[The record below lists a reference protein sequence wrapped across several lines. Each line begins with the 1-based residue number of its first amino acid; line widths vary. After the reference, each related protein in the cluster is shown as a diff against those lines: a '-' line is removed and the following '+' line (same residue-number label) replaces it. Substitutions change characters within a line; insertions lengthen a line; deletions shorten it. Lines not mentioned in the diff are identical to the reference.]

1 MSNQQPD
8 LRDKVRL
15 AELANIAKKLK
26 LGKTLNTREAS
37 LIDDES
43 SQRKVHISFDAM
55 SSASK
60 ILEIPISEIKRAKA
74 GGCSGFRHGRI
85 YRKDLLEWLEE
96 NSEEIGSASTINDVV
111 SDAEMESRKLAAI
124 TLKAE
129 LELDRARGKV
139 IDRDLVASEW
149 ATHITQLF
157 TILDKSL
164 DAPLYT
170 AIAKEMKH
178 YLSKSFGVTATPA
191 DASDTPPEKPHWRKV
206 KAEKEKVRVSTA
218 KAAMK

>member
-1 MSNQQPD
+1 MHPSKKTAGRPKGW
-8 LRDKVRL
+8 RKKVEGNRPQSDSPTPGNL
-15 AELANIAKKLK
+15 
-26 LGKTLNTREAS
+26 
-37 LIDDES
+37 
-43 SQRKVHISFDAM
+43 
-55 SSASK
+55 
-60 ILEIPISEIKRAKA
+60 
-74 GGCSGFRHGRI
+74 
-85 YRKDLLEWLEE
+85 
-96 NSEEIGSASTINDVV
+96 VV

-149 ATHITQLF
+149 ATHINQLF

-170 AIAKEMKH
+170 AICKEMKH
-178 YLSKSFGVTATPA
+178 YLSKSFEVALTPTA
-191 DASDTPPEKPHWRKV
+191 DSIPPDKPHWRKV
-206 KAEKEKVRVSTA
+206 KAEKERVRVSTA

>member
-1 MSNQQPD
+1 MHP
-8 LRDKVRL
+8 
-15 AELANIAKKLK
+15 AKKTAGRPK
-26 LGKTLNTREAS
+26 GW
-37 LIDDES
+37 
-43 SQRKVHISFDAM
+43 RKKVEGNRPQSD
-55 SSASK
+55 S
-60 ILEIPISEIKRAKA
+60 PTP
-74 GGCSGFRHGRI
+74 G
-85 YRKDLLEWLEE
+85 
-96 NSEEIGSASTINDVV
+96 NQVV

-170 AIAKEMKH
+170 AICKEMKH
-178 YLSKSFGVTATPA
+178 YLSKSFGVVTTPA
-191 DASDTPPEKPHWRKV
+191 EAGDTPPEKPHWRKV

>member
-1 MSNQQPD
+1 MSDQPQD

-26 LGKTLNTREAS
+26 LGKTLNAREAS

-60 ILEIPISEIKRAKA
+60 ILEIPIAEIKRAKL
-74 GGCSGFRHGRI
+74 GGCSGFRNGRI
-85 YRKDLLEWLEE
+85 YRVDLLEWLEE
-96 NSEEIGSASTINDVV
+96 NPAATGATPTINEVV

-170 AIAKEMKH
+170 AICKEMKH
-178 YLSKSFGVTATPA
+178 YLSKSFGVTANPA
-191 DASDTPPEKPHWRKV
+191 DAEVTPPEKPHWRKV
-206 KAEKEKVRVSTA
+206 KAEKERVRITTA

>member
-1 MSNQQPD
+1 
-8 LRDKVRL
+8 
-15 AELANIAKKLK
+15 
-26 LGKTLNTREAS
+26 
-37 LIDDES
+37 
-43 SQRKVHISFDAM
+43 
-55 SSASK
+55 
-60 ILEIPISEIKRAKA
+60 
-74 GGCSGFRHGRI
+74 
-85 YRKDLLEWLEE
+85 
-96 NSEEIGSASTINDVV
+96 VV

-139 IDRDLVASEW
+139 IDRDLVSSEW

-170 AIAKEMKH
+170 AICKEMKH
-178 YLSKSFGVTATPA
+178 YLSKSFGAVTTPA
-191 DASDTPPEKPHWRKV
+191 DATDTPPEKPHWRKV

>member
-1 MSNQQPD
+1 MSDQPQD

-15 AELANIAKKLK
+15 AELSNIAKKLK
-26 LGKTLNTREAS
+26 LGKTLNAREAS

-60 ILEIPISEIKRAKA
+60 ILEIPIAEIKRAKL
-74 GGCSGFRHGRI
+74 GGCSGFRNGRI
-85 YRKDLLEWLEE
+85 YRVDLLEWIEE
-96 NSEEIGSASTINDVV
+96 NPAEVGSTTTINDVV

-170 AIAKEMKH
+170 AIAKEMKY
-178 YLSKSFGVTATPA
+178 YLSKSFEVAITPTA
-191 DASDTPPEKPHWRKV
+191 DSTPPDKPHWRKV

>member
-1 MSNQQPD
+1 MSDQQPD

-15 AELANIAKKLK
+15 AELANIAKKLT
-26 LGKTLNTREAS
+26 LGKTLNAREAS

-55 SSASK
+55 SSAAK
-60 ILEIPISEIKRAKA
+60 ILEIPIAEIKRAKA
-74 GGCSGFRHGRI
+74 GGCSGFRNGRI

-96 NSEEIGSASTINDVV
+96 NPEAIGSASTINDVV

-170 AIAKEMKH
+170 AICKEMKH
-178 YLSKSFGVTATPA
+178 YLSKSFGVVTTPTA
-191 DASDTPPEKPHWRKV
+191 DSTPPEKPHWRKV

>member
-1 MSNQQPD
+1 MSDHQPD

-26 LGKTLNTREAS
+26 LGKTLNAREAS

-55 SSASK
+55 SSAAK

-74 GGCSGFRHGRI
+74 GGCSGFRNGRI

-96 NSEEIGSASTINDVV
+96 NPEAIGSASTINDVV

-170 AIAKEMKH
+170 AICKEMKH
-178 YLSKSFGVTATPA
+178 YLSKSFGATSTPTA
-191 DASDTPPEKPHWRKV
+191 DSTPPDKPHWRKV

>member
-1 MSNQQPD
+1 MEGNRPQSDSPTPGN
-8 LRDKVRL
+8 L
-15 AELANIAKKLK
+15 
-26 LGKTLNTREAS
+26 
-37 LIDDES
+37 
-43 SQRKVHISFDAM
+43 
-55 SSASK
+55 
-60 ILEIPISEIKRAKA
+60 
-74 GGCSGFRHGRI
+74 
-85 YRKDLLEWLEE
+85 
-96 NSEEIGSASTINDVV
+96 VV

-170 AIAKEMKH
+170 AICKEMRH
-178 YLSKSFGVTATPA
+178 YLSKSFEVAITPTA
-191 DASDTPPEKPHWRKV
+191 DSTPPEKPHWRKV
-206 KAEKEKVRVSTA
+206 KAEKERVRITTA

>member
-1 MSNQQPD
+1 MHP
-8 LRDKVRL
+8 
-15 AELANIAKKLK
+15 AKKTAGRPK
-26 LGKTLNTREAS
+26 GWRKKVEGNRPQS
-37 LIDDES
+37 ES
-43 SQRKVHISFDAM
+43 PTPGN
-55 SSASK
+55 
-60 ILEIPISEIKRAKA
+60 L
-74 GGCSGFRHGRI
+74 
-85 YRKDLLEWLEE
+85 
-96 NSEEIGSASTINDVV
+96 VV

-170 AIAKEMKH
+170 AICKEMKH
-178 YLSKSFGVTATPA
+178 YLSKSFGAVTTPTA
-191 DASDTPPEKPHWRKV
+191 DSTPPEKPHWRKV